1 MKALLGVGFAL
12 GAWLVLRSK
21 SNQKHERHLA
31 RDEVK
36 RWEGE
41 GGNVPEV
48 VTPDPVT
55 RSAAV

>member
-1 MKALLGVGFAL
+1 MKVLLGVGFAL

-21 SNQKHERHLA
+21 SDKHNEIHHA

-48 VTPDPVT
+48 PTPDAGSV
-55 RSAAV
+55 